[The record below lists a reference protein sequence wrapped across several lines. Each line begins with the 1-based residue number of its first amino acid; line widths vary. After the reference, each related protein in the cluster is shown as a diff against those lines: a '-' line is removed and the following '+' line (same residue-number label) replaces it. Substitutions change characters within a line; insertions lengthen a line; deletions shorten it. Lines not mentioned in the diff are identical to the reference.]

1 MKTLEQIMADIP
13 LHQENHSRQQMQST
27 GHSTNLTM
35 SPTPSTPY
43 IDTSKQNRRDLG
55 QFVSQCFDA
64 LNTYGKTPD
73 QLANATK
80 MFVNIL
86 KDYPMDA
93 VIKAFGSWM
102 RRSSIMPTPADII
115 NIIDPPPA
123 KPCWNTVR
131 AIENKIK
138 ENLFVMD
145 EERNYLTY
153 CSRYTLQEFQQ
164 NQQDRKNLQQ
174 YQQERTDLLT
184 NNHESYDYDHSI

>member
-1 MKTLEQIMADIP
+1 
-13 LHQENHSRQQMQST
+13 
-27 GHSTNLTM
+27 M

>member
-1 MKTLEQIMADIP
+1 
-13 LHQENHSRQQMQST
+13 
-27 GHSTNLTM
+27 
-35 SPTPSTPY
+35 
-43 IDTSKQNRRDLG
+43 
-55 QFVSQCFDA
+55 
-64 LNTYGKTPD
+64 
-73 QLANATK
+73 
-80 MFVNIL
+80 
-86 KDYPMDA
+86 MDA

>member
-1 MKTLEQIMADIP
+1 MADIP

-27 GHSTNLTM
+27 GRSTNLTM

-164 NQQDRKNLQQ
+164 NQQDRQRLQQ
-174 YQQERTDLLT
+174 HTQEQPALLT
-184 NNHESYDYDHSI
+184 NSHESDDYDHSI